1 VIGGRELADVEGRGG
16 GWGGEELIQEAGGEA
31 ALGELVVA
39 DGEDKEGGEGRGAAA
54 EDVAAEAERVGAPHD
69 VVEPD
74 QERARAAE
82 QGEGVGEGGVAL
94 AVVAEAQ
101 ARPLVGVALVVVV
114 VVAADE
120 GREGGDA
127 LMEGLWRALR
137 IEAGDDAS
145 EVLVEAAAAQADAA
159 EVAGEH
165 TREAVG
171 GAAAGAVGGAQ
182 DLGGAELVGAYGEPL
197 DEARLADAS
206 GAAEDQRAG
215 LAVGV
220 HAGEL
225 VPQVIA
231 RFAAVDE
238 RDRAQAEEAEAGA
251 RQGRA
256 AARRRR
262 KDRLR
267 GASTRP
273 ARAGARRRGGAAR
286 RRAGGGRRRSG
297 DHWPWWWR
305 RRARGWPSCGQAGRR
320 WRARDRRGGDR
331 RGAPGGST
339 R

>member
-1 VIGGRELADVEGRGG
+1 
-16 GWGGEELIQEAGGEA
+16 
-31 ALGELVVA
+31 
-39 DGEDKEGGEGRGAAA
+39 
-54 EDVAAEAERVGAPHD
+54 
-69 VVEPD
+69 
-74 QERARAAE
+74 
-82 QGEGVGEGGVAL
+82 VAL

-251 RQGRA
+251 RQGA
-256 AARRRR
+256 L
-262 KDRLR
+262 LR
-267 GASTRP
+267 GVGEKIVFGAPPLDRP
-273 ARAGARRRGGAAR
+273 GRGRGGEGARRGGGPGGGGGDQAITGHGGGGGEPEGGRAAGRQGGGGELGIGGGVIAEARLEDRPGDRLGGGAVEGAEGPGSVGA
-286 RRAGGGRRRSG
+286 AGEAIGGVFG
-297 DHWPWWWR
+297 EE
-305 RRARGWPSCGQAGRR
+305 AA
-320 WRARDRRGGDR
+320 
-331 RGAPGGST
+331 
-339 R
+339 